1 MIRIFK
7 PSGNSSI
14 WNRLLF
20 SILGIVLIVWMVLAV
35 SVAFFLQVRNDYN
48 EIATVHIPDLATSSE
63 LADYSVRLSVI
74 ATRIVGRKDSATS
87 EVSEDLHALVTDLAK
102 NLRSIENNP
111 RAFDAADL
119 ARNVERHLTEV
130 LRLQGQSG
138 LAETEINSQLQNLR
152 WLNAD
157 IQSEIDPLM
166 NDFAFN
172 IQVAT
177 SSLVKSSDLDF
188 RARQAGLIEAEQ
200 GQRDAV
206 RRLGDAAA
214 NAVTLMFQA
223 AFATDL
229 DQLNQLRGLTDDS
242 LAEINPLL
250 DELPRTPQLSTLQQ
264 SIEALLPAAN
274 NTDGVFRQR
283 ETWIEAQALTL
294 NEFNDLQVDLRELQ
308 VGLSDI
314 GAGLRQEIRQETDRS
329 LDNLQLAIR
338 WLVVLTILAALIGAL
353 ALFGYIRRGIVHP
366 LRSMITSLSAIA
378 QAQNLQLK
386 TSKNRNEI
394 KQLSVA
400 ISEFQRSIATR
411 DEALK
416 SLELEV
422 QERRKAV
429 ETLKLTQ
436 QELIQAGKMAAL
448 GQMSA
453 GIAHE
458 LNQPLAAMQQR
469 LHLLDSEDNPP
480 TPEVVTKQV
489 GRLKGLVERMGR
501 TIGYLRNFAR
511 RSEFRDDDLALS
523 GLIEDSIDLVQT
535 RLRDR
540 NIKIET
546 APGVSAL
553 IVLGDK
559 ILIEQVIVNILSNAI
574 DAIEGSENSGR
585 ISINARL
592 SHPNIHVSIS
602 DNGIGLGI
610 ISPNDALDPFVTG
623 KEIGKG
629 LGLGLSISYNI
640 MKDLQGDLW
649 LETNKD
655 GPGITAHLILRS
667 GLGHAL
673 KN

>member
-1 MIRIFK
+1 MIWILK

-35 SVAFFLQVRNDYN
+35 SVAFFLQVQDDYN
-48 EIATVHIPDLATSSE
+48 EIAMDHIPDLAISSE

-74 ATRIVGRKDSATS
+74 ATRIVGATS
-87 EVSEDLHALVTDLAK
+87 STSSDASEDLGTLVAELAG
-102 NLRSIENNP
+102 NLRAIENNP
-111 RAFDAADL
+111 RAANTADL
-119 ARNVERHLTEV
+119 AGHVEQHLVEV
-130 LRLQGQSG
+130 LRLQGLSG
-138 LAETEINSQLQNLR
+138 VAETEINAQLKNLR

-177 SSLVKSSDLDF
+177 SSLVKSSDIDF
-188 RARQAGLIEAEQ
+188 RTRQAELIGAERR
-200 GQRDAV
+200 QRDVV

-229 DQLNQLRGLTDDS
+229 EQLNQLRGLTDDS

-250 DELPRTPQLSTLQQ
+250 NELPSTPQLSTLQQ
-264 SIEALLPAAN
+264 SIEALLPTAN
-274 NTDGVFRQR
+274 NQDGVFRQR
-283 ETWIEAQALTL
+283 EAWIDAQAQTL
-294 NEFNDLQVDLRELQ
+294 NEFNDLQLDLRALQ

-314 GAGLRQEIRQETDRS
+314 GAGLRQEIRQETERS
-329 LDNLQLAIR
+329 LENLRLAIR
-338 WLVVLTILAALIGAL
+338 WLVFLTVLAALIGAL

-366 LRSMITSLSAIA
+366 LRQMIQTLAEVT
-378 QAQNLQLK
+378 QTQNLQLK
-386 TSKNRNEI
+386 STGNRNEV
-394 KQLSVA
+394 KQLSAA
-400 ISEFQRSIATR
+400 ISEFRKSIETR
-411 DEALK
+411 DAALA
-416 SLELEV
+416 SLEQEV
-422 QERRKAV
+422 QERQRTV

-469 LHLLDSEDNPP
+469 LHVLEQGDE
-480 TPEVVTKQV
+480 TPSQEVIGKQV
-489 GRLKGLVERMGR
+489 TRLKNLVERMGR

-511 RSEFRDDDLALS
+511 RSEFRNDVLPFSELV
-523 GLIEDSIDLVQT
+523 EDSIALVGT
-535 RLRDR
+535 RLHDQS
-540 NIKIET
+540 IAVEVLPSV
-546 APGVSAL
+546 ADLS
-553 IVLGDK
+553 VLGDK

-574 DAIEGSENSGR
+574 DAIETSGAQGSILIEALEN
-585 ISINARL
+585 
-592 SHPNIHVSIS
+592 HPNVHICIR
-602 DNGIGLGI
+602 DNGVGLGD

-649 LETNKD
+649 LETNV
-655 GPGITAHLILRS
+655 GEPGTTAHLILR
-667 GLGHAL
+667 GGAD
-673 KN
+673 